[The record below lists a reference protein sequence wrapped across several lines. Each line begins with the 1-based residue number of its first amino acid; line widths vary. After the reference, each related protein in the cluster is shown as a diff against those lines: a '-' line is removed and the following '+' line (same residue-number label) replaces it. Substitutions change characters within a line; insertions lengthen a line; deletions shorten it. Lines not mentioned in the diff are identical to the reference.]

1 MRKLFFEE
9 YEMLQKEN
17 ISKWKLKE
25 EFGGFVKCNAII
37 FVCLLFVFSSLKWT
51 LYALDGD
58 I

>member
-37 FVCLLFVFSSLKWT
+37 FVCLLFVFFFIKMDFICFGW
-51 LYALDGD
+51 
-58 I
+58 